1 MQLINLCDMDV
12 ITSLDTNSFAQVD
25 RWIEDVRGERGDDVI
40 IMLVGNKT
48 DLTDKRYHNFIF
60 NHPRLDP
67 GQREKIN
74 LDFYFHASL
83 WCLKRFPR
91 LPKEV

>member
-1 MQLINLCDMDV
+1 MGTNGLKEYLVQLINLCDMNV

-48 DLTDKRYHNFIF
+48 DLTDKRY
-60 NHPRLDP
+60 
-67 GQREKIN
+67 Q
-74 LDFYFHASL
+74 FYF
-83 WCLKRFPR
+83 
-91 LPKEV
+91 